1 MFKSPPIIILLLQI
15 ADAIDIS
22 SGVSPEDGIITSLPS
37 DKTEFGF
44 IYT

>member
-22 SGVSPEDGIITSLPS
+22 SGVSPEDRNNY
-37 DKTEFGF
+37 F
-44 IYT
+44 IAI